1 MTRARE
7 TRQGYDLDRA
17 IASDYHQLPDAPD
30 PGTLVETHD
39 VDPAPPQVDSP
50 FATPDIADLAR
61 TGAIG
66 AAF

>member
-1 MTRARE
+1 MTKARE

-17 IASDYHQLPDAPD
+17 ITSDYHQLPADLD
-30 PGTLVETHD
+30 PATLLETHE
-39 VDPAPPQVDSP
+39 VDPAPPEVQSP